1 MLELPHKIK
10 NGTALWP
17 SDSTSGYLPEDSQ
30 NTYSKKYMQLYV
42 HCSIIYNSQAMEIT
56 QMPTNIQVYKNTV
69 VHLYSWI
76 LFGHKR
82 MKSYILQHHGWT

>member
-1 MLELPHKIK
+1 MWRKGNLRSLLVGVQIGAATMENIMEFLQKIK

-42 HCSIIYNSQAMEIT
+42 HCSIIYN
-56 QMPTNIQVYKNTV
+56 K
-69 VHLYSWI
+69 
-76 LFGHKR
+76 
-82 MKSYILQHHGWT
+82 